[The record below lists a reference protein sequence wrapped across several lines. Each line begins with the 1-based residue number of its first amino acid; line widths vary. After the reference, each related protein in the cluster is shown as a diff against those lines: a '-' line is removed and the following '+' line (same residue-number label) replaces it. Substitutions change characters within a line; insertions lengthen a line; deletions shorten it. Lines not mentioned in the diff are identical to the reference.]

1 MLSMRHDMGCEWG
14 AERSRRVKRGCS
26 VIELYMEALEEPMG
40 DVVRIHLGQ
49 VEFQSL

>member
-1 MLSMRHDMGCEWG
+1 MRHDRGGEWG

-26 VIELYMEALEEPMG
+26 VIELYMEPLEELMG
-40 DVVRIHLGQ
+40 EVVRVHLGQ